1 MREEQQMTALDR
13 TPRWQRIRGWRRA
26 SWTCGLIAISG
37 LGRTVP
43 VAAQQDTVRSPLD
56 TLRRSTLASISVT
69 ARQIGTPPPPAA
81 VTVVPGARVR
91 RTLAGGIYDA
101 VRNVAGVEIHDQ
113 GQGPGFAPNV
123 VIRGFSS
130 DHGSDV
136 LLSMD
141 GIPINLPAHG
151 HIEGY
156 ADWTIL
162 PRAATS
168 GFQVIHGPGS
178 PLFGNFALGGVI
190 DWSTAR
196 DADGSA
202 GTISASS
209 YGDVTG
215 WGRTGQRSE
224 TRGWL
229 ASLEGGYLRGWRDN
243 ADSWTGTTALRGWR
257 QAGDWQLTGGLTGF
271 GSSWNSPGFVSV
283 ERYDAGDLTA
293 AADPTD
299 GGSAGRL
306 IASGEGIRTVEG
318 STVKLLGWFQAT
330 GSASWLGL
338 PEDDVLEQV
347 EEREHRVAAG
357 LQLNHTWTGATGLP
371 EVGASLRGDR
381 THYGRYN
388 TEERVRLDTEANV
401 EAGYAE
407 AGTFARWRP
416 VIGSRTAFDLGVR
429 LDAVHLAVQDLDTAG
444 PAASVWQ
451 TVASP
456 KLGVRFQASQ
466 AITLIGSFA
475 RGFRNAPG
483 ALEDPARPL
492 VTSWA
497 GEVGAQAV
505 AGAFRIRLAAFRY
518 MVDHERIQDP
528 VTLEISDAG
537 SSVRQGLSGD
547 LSANLGHHLLAF
559 ADITYNDAT
568 ISQTTSDPAA
578 LMIDANRAGVPDIP
592 APSFHEVPI
601 QPGDRVPG
609 VAEYWGRAGLEA
621 HAGAAVTFLGAVRF
635 SGPFTPIGEQ
645 GVRTGAYAILELG
658 ASVPV
663 GRGLTVDVDLQNLLD
678 TRYQEIRASG
688 YLNPGAPRTLR
699 AALRLST
706 DRNP

>member
-1 MREEQQMTALDR
+1 MILRTIAREWKRIGERQCWATARRSAWILAL
-13 TPRWQRIRGWRRA
+13 GWA
-26 SWTCGLIAISG
+26 SPA
-37 LGRTVP
+37 
-43 VAAQQDTVRSPLD
+43 AAQRDTVRSPLD

-69 ARQIGTPPPPAA
+69 ALRIGTPPPPAA

-91 RTLAGGIYDA
+91 RTMAGGIYDA
-101 VRNVAGVEIHDQ
+101 VRNLTGIEIHDQ

-123 VIRGFSS
+123 VVRGFSS

-136 LLSMD
+136 LLTMD
-141 GIPINLPAHG
+141 RIPINLPAHG

-196 DADGSA
+196 DADGPA
-202 GTISASS
+202 GAISASS

-215 WGRTGQRSE
+215 WARTGQRGE
-224 TRGWL
+224 AGGWL
-229 ASLEGGYLRGWRDN
+229 ASLEGGYVRGWRDH
-243 ADSWTGTTALRGWR
+243 ADSWTGTTALRGGR
-257 QAGDWQLTGGLTGF
+257 QAGNWHVTGGLTGF

-283 ERYDAGDLTA
+283 EQYDAGDLTG

-306 IASGEGIRTVEG
+306 IAHGAGVRTVEG
-318 STVKLLGWFQAT
+318 STLNLLGWFQAT

-357 LQLNHTWTGATGLP
+357 LQLDHTWTGATGLP
-371 EVGASLRGDR
+371 QLGASLRADR
-381 THYGRYN
+381 SRYGRYN
-388 TEERVRLDTEANV
+388 TESRVRLDTEANV
-401 EAGYAE
+401 EARYAE

-416 VIGSRTAFDLGVR
+416 VIGSRTAFDLGFR
-429 LDAVHLAVQDLDTAG
+429 LDAVHLAVEDLDPAG
-444 PAASVWQ
+444 SEASAWQ

-456 KLGVRFQASQ
+456 KLGVRYQASQ
-466 AITLIGSFA
+466 VITLMGSFT

-497 GEVGAQAV
+497 GEVGAQAE
-505 AGAFRIRLAAFRY
+505 AGAFRVRVAAFRF

-528 VTLEISDAG
+528 VTLEITDAG
-537 SSVRQGLSGD
+537 SSVRQGINGD
-547 LSANLGHHLLAF
+547 LSARLGDHVLAF
-559 ADITYNDAT
+559 ADLTYNDAT
-568 ISQTTSDPAA
+568 ITQTSSDPSV
-578 LMIDANRAGVPDIP
+578 LVIQANRASSTDIP
-592 APSFHEVPI
+592 PPLFHEVPI
-601 QPGDRVPG
+601 RPGDRVPG

-621 HAGAAVTFLGAVRF
+621 HAGAAATFIGAVRF

-645 GVRTGAYAILELG
+645 GVRAGSYAILELG

-663 GRGLTVDVDLQNLLD
+663 GQGLTVDVDLQNLFN

-699 AALRLST
+699 VALRLST